1 MMIIDRQKHW
11 QFLEDELKAETED
24 FNKKFLT
31 TAISL
36 LQHSEEMFVAQFV
49 SFKNGEMI
57 MKFPNTRALPR
68 KGDFFVCMALPPQL
82 QDYHNW
88 GDKTYRDLY
97 KERYMST
104 ESVCVWIAPAEDKR
118 FSLVGFSRVSL
129 EFAAYIKEYAGMV
142 LTFAP
147 QRPPIDYML
156 NLQRVVEDRCS
167 QGVSDILDTNY
178 QPSGWEPI
186 LIKQDNVSDFVLR
199 QLELTDTMILEG
211 PPGTGKTHMIAELCA
226 KLCAQG
232 KSVLVTALTN
242 RALMEVAE
250 KAAVEPLLN
259 DHKVLKTNITIDEQK
274 EIRKLEPI
282 KNIVPMPSCIVLST
296 YYITSGFAAEISIEQ
311 PFDYVIMDEASQ
323 AILAMF
329 AASRKIGKKT
339 LWVGD
344 THQLAPIVA
353 LNGDRI
359 KLCGYLTLISGL
371 EVLAESSSCP
381 IYQLTKTYRLSER
394 AANYTGIFY
403 NGTLKADKTK
413 TFSDIPSMSRILSPD
428 GGPTLVLTDMPSGDT
443 SPEFAITLATF
454 IVAGI
459 LNDCESKEIAVL
471 TCMRKTTRSLQK
483 AIVQCIGAK
492 KNLLIDTVAKVQ
504 GLTTDVT
511 LFFVPDYSLVRTI
524 EPHLFNVA
532 TSRAK
537 EHTIIVADKYILDY
551 PTIDSKVRMYL
562 QRLKE
567 DKCIYIPAPTRTKNM
582 ISREELLDGL
592 KSHLL
597 M

>member
-1 MMIIDRQKHW
+1 MTIDRQKHW

-36 LQHSEEMFVAQFV
+36 LQHSEEMFVAQFI
-49 SFKNGEMI
+49 SFKDGEMI
-57 MKFPNTRALPR
+57 MRFPNTRALPR

-104 ESVCVWIAPAEDKR
+104 ECVCVWIAPAEDKR

-129 EFAAYIKEYAGMV
+129 EFAAYIKGYAGMV

-167 QGVSDILDTNY
+167 QGVSDILDACY
-178 QPSGWEPI
+178 QPNGWEPI

-232 KSVLVTALTN
+232 KSVIVTALTN
-242 RALMEVAE
+242 RALIEVAE

-259 DHKVLKTNITIDEQK
+259 AHKVLKTNVTIDEQK
-274 EIRKLEPI
+274 EIGKLEPI
-282 KNIVPMPSCIVLST
+282 KSIVPMPSCIVLST

-344 THQLAPIVA
+344 SHQLAPIVA

-359 KLCGYLTLISGL
+359 KLCGYRPLIPGL
-371 EVLAESSSCP
+371 EVLAESSSHP

-403 NGTLKADKTK
+403 NGTLKTDKTK

-428 GGPTLVLTDMPSGDT
+428 GGPTLVLTDMPPGDT
-443 SPEFAITLATF
+443 SPEFAITLATY
-454 IVAGI
+454 IVARI
-459 LNDCESKEIAVL
+459 LKDCESKEIAVL
-471 TCMRKTTRSLQK
+471 TCMRKTTRSLTK
-483 AIVQCIGAK
+483 TIVQHIGAR
-492 KNLLIDTVAKVQ
+492 KNVLIDTVAKVQ

-511 LFFVPDYSLVRTI
+511 LFFVPDYSLIRTI

-562 QRLKE
+562 QRLK
-567 DKCIYIPAPTRTKNM
+567 DDRCVYIPDPTRNTKNTA
-582 ISREELLDGL
+582 SREDLLDGIG
-592 KSHLL
+592 SLL
-597 M
+597 LP